1 MNLSS
6 NRRPSFLFFFPLGM
20 ALFFYLFSDVC
31 VPFVTGFILAY
42 LFVPVINR
50 VSRYVSRSLI
60 CALLSILFVSLVI
73 VSVVMIIPT
82 LKEYV
87 VKLTGNLPT
96 YYDNFVEFFNQSF
109 DMQEISSYKDEINE
123 LKESLK
129 QEAQQYA
136 HQKISIVTS
145 ILSGLASQ
153 RNKIFGFFSA
163 LVIVPISFFYFARDW
178 DRFTGKIYDFIPV
191 RQHQFIHE
199 IFYVVRRA
207 SLKFFRAQFVV
218 VAILSTYYSSLLSV
232 IQIDHPLIFG
242 AISGLLSF
250 IPFIGAM
257 LSLFIVIFFSIGCL
271 TVTKFYL
278 LIVTYFVGQFLEGY
292 ILSPKFVGN
301 STGLHPLWIF
311 FAFFGGF
318 SLAGT
323 MGVLLAIPIITII
336 QELLDFYVT
345 KFKASQVY
353 KQ

>member
-1 MNLSS
+1 MNSLSS
-6 NRRPSFLFFFPLGM
+6 RNPYFLFFFPLGI
-20 ALFFYLFSDVC
+20 ALFFYVFSDVC
-31 VPFVTGFILAY
+31 VPFATGFILAY
-42 LFVPVINR
+42 LFVPIINWL
-50 VSRYVSRSLI
+50 SRYLSRSLI

-73 VSVVMIIPT
+73 VSVVTIIPT

-87 VKLTGNLPT
+87 IKLTENLPT
-96 YYDNFVEFFNQSF
+96 YYENFVNFFDQSF
-109 DMQEISSYKDEINE
+109 DMQEIASYKDEFNE

-129 QEAQQYA
+129 KEIQQYA
-136 HQKISIVTS
+136 NQKISIFKS
-145 ILSGLASQ
+145 ILSELASQ
-153 RNKIFGFFSA
+153 RSKIFGFFSA

-178 DRFTGKIYDFIPV
+178 ERFTGKIYDFIPV
-191 RQHQFIHE
+191 RQHQLVHE

-218 VAILSTYYSSLLSV
+218 VAILSTYYSCLLSV

-242 AISGLLSF
+242 TISGLLSF

-278 LIVTYFVGQFLEGY
+278 LIVTYLMGQFLEGY

-336 QELLDFYVT
+336 QELLNLYVT